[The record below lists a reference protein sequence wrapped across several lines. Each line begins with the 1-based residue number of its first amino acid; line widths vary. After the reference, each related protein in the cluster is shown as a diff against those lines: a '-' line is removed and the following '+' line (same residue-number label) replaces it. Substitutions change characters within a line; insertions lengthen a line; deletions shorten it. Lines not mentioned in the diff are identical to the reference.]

1 MGSSF
6 TMGKNA
12 SYLSLIASELFKDA
26 NLLPMCFYLCLFFVF
41 ISIAACLHWCGIA
54 EEIKVDIV
62 SSFLS
67 PHLPAVS
74 SPSDL
79 VSVVFYISVF
89 FLEVAAALSHYVS
102 TSCVSAVI
110 TYLCVCL
117 AVVSLSL
124 SLYPPSLGCLSKSLP
139 QRMRSFLRTTPL
151 RRPPHI
157 SGAPGEENV
166 AFLRGATQIEQSL
179 QEKQTAN

>member
-6 TMGKNA
+6 TTGKNA

-26 NLLPMCFYLCLFFVF
+26 SLLPMCFYLCLFFVF
-41 ISIAACLHWCGIA
+41 ISIAACLHWCGRA

-62 SSFLS
+62 SPFL
-67 PHLPAVS
+67 PPLLPPVS
-74 SPSDL
+74 SLSDL

-110 TYLCVCL
+110 THLCVCL

-124 SLYPPSLGCLSKSLP
+124 YS
-139 QRMRSFLRTTPL
+139 
-151 RRPPHI
+151 PPHH
-157 SGAPGEENV
+157 SV
-166 AFLRGATQIEQSL
+166 VSLSLSLRGWGAF
-179 QEKQTAN
+179 